1 MMSLVLAPKPT
12 EGIDK
17 KTPQIMRLKIGAK
30 IPPKTTKI
38 KNIAAQD
45 RR

>member
-1 MMSLVLAPKPT
+1 MMRLILAPKPM
-12 EGIDK
+12 EEINK
-17 KTPQIMRLKIGAK
+17 KTPQIARSKIGSKIPLKIMK
-30 IPPKTTKI
+30 M